1 MTEAFAWVIKTYGRE
16 MVCRRED
23 GAEAGRGM
31 AIVQPMTKADWQY
44 TNGTLG
50 SYSQDRF
57 LGLAEPGLPLDKLGP
72 GGRLEWGGGRYEI
85 MTVRPIWVGGQ
96 VTHLWLAL
104 RLCPEDAP

>member
-1 MTEAFAWVIKTYGRE
+1 MIEAFDWVIRTYGRE
-16 MVCRRED
+16 MVCRQED

-44 TNGTLG
+44 SAGALG
-50 SYSQDRF
+50 SYRQDRF
-57 LGLAEPGLPLDKLGP
+57 LGLAEPGLPLEKMGP
-72 GGRLEWGGGRYEI
+72 GGWLEWGGGRDEA

-104 RLCPEDAP
+104 RPCPEDGA

>member
-1 MTEAFAWVIKTYGRE
+1 MIEAFAWVIRTCGQE

-44 TNGTLG
+44 SAGAPG
-50 SYSQDRF
+50 SYRQDRF
-57 LGLAEPGLPLDKLGP
+57 LGLAEPGLPLEKMGP
-72 GGRLEWGGGRYEI
+72 GGWLEWGGRRFEV
-85 MTVRPIWVGGQ
+85 MTARPIWVGGQ

-104 RLCPEDAP
+104 RRCGENAP